1 MKDNNDLNVGL
12 LFSDI
17 DEKTGRDMAGFMD
30 GYIKEMQSRGYRLSE
45 IIGLLSVVLN
55 TGKGES
61 NESKG

>member
-1 MKDNNDLNVGL
+1 MQDNNDLNVGL

-17 DEKTGRDMAGFMD
+17 NEKAGRDMAGFMD
-30 GYIKEMQSRGYRLSE
+30 GYIKEMRSRGYRLIE
-45 IIGLLSVVLN
+45 IIDLLSVVLN

>member
-17 DEKTGRDMAGFMD
+17 NEKAGRDIAGFMD
-30 GYIKEMQSRGYRLSE
+30 GYIKEMQSRGYRLIE
-45 IIGLLSVVLN
+45 IIGLLNVVLN

>member
-1 MKDNNDLNVGL
+1 MKDTDDLSVGM

-17 DEKTGRDMAGFMD
+17 GEKAGRDMAGFMD
-30 GYIKEMQSRGYRLSE
+30 GYIKEMQSRGYRLIE

>member
-17 DEKTGRDMAGFMD
+17 NEKAGRDMAGFMD
-30 GYIKEMQSRGYRLSE
+30 GYIKEMRSRGYRLIE
-45 IIGLLSVVLN
+45 IIELLSVVLN